1 MDGQQPTIGD
11 IVSPESE
18 VGPDLWLKAAQ
29 ASVRSYCGW
38 HIAPNVEQT
47 LTLDAEGGR
56 TLMLPSLHVTN
67 VSSIIVDGEDVA
79 GDADWSRT
87 GMVRLRSG
95 LFPDR
100 FRSVTVTMSS
110 GYEVDEVPD
119 VSSIILKLAN
129 RAATGPGVVASQSV
143 NGSSVSYLTAGGAP
157 LSTPLLQIEKD
168 ALEPYRLKWTA

>member
-1 MDGQQPTIGD
+1 MDQQQPSIGD
-11 IVSPESE
+11 IVTPESE
-18 VGPDLWLKAAQ
+18 VGTDLWLKAAQ

-38 HIAPNVEQT
+38 HIAPNVDQT
-47 LTLDAEGGR
+47 LILDAEGGR
-56 TLMLPSLHVTN
+56 TLMLPSLHVTDL
-67 VSSIIVDGEDVA
+67 SSITVDGRDVT
-79 GDADWSRT
+79 GEEDWSQN

-100 FRSVTVTMSS
+100 FRAVTVSMSS

-119 VSSIILKLAN
+119 VVSIILKLAN

>member
-1 MDGQQPTIGD
+1 MGD
-11 IVSPESE
+11 IVSPDSE
-18 VGPDLWLKAAQ
+18 VGPNLWLKAAQ

-56 TLMLPSLHVTN
+56 TLMLPSLHVTGL
-67 VSSIIVDGEDVA
+67 SRITVDGRDVT
-79 GDADWSRT
+79 GEVDWSQT
-87 GMVRLRSG
+87 GMVSLRSG
-95 LFPDR
+95 SFPDR
-100 FRSVTVTMSS
+100 FRSVIVTMSS

-119 VSSIILKLAN
+119 VVSIILKLAN